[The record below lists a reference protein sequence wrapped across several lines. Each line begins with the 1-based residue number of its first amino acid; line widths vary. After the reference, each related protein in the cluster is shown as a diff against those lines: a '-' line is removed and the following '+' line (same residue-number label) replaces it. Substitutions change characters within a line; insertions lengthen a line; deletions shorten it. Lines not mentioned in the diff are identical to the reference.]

1 MEIGFCQSIGEF
13 KMRIPGVKTVRLF
26 SRWLQA
32 QIYPGALIL
41 GYHRVADVGQDLK
54 KICVTPDHFEE
65 HLQALKKHGNPI
77 GLSALV
83 RCLKQGS
90 LPTKSVVVTFDDGYA
105 DNLHQAKPLLEKY
118 EIPATV
124 FVTTGYLGKEFWCD
138 ELERLIVTSNA
149 PPDTLTHYFYEEKFR
164 WQPPVIRGEADV
176 SEQDVIQRDLIDSL
190 YHLLLPLE
198 VKDRERIM
206 NAIRSWSESALAVS
220 PAARALN
227 VEELLR
233 IAEGG
238 LIEIGAHTKT
248 HPFLPCLSVQT
259 QEQEILSSKKDLED
273 ILERRV
279 SGFAYP
285 NGASTK
291 EARTI
296 VREAGFEYA
305 CCSFRDI
312 VRPGCDFQQLSR
324 FWQEDVDGDK
334 FMK

>member
-1 MEIGFCQSIGEF
+1 
-13 KMRIPGVKTVRLF
+13 MRIPGVKTARLF

-32 QIYPGALIL
+32 QIFHGALIL
-41 GYHRVADVGQDLK
+41 GYHRVADVAQDLRK
-54 KICVTPDHFEE
+54 VCVAPDHFEE
-65 HLQALKKHGNPI
+65 HLQTLKKHANPI
-77 GLSALV
+77 SLAALV
-83 RCLKQGS
+83 NCLKQGS
-90 LPTKSVVVTFDDGYA
+90 LPPKSVVITFDDGYS
-105 DNLHQAKPLLEKY
+105 DNLYQAKPLLEKY

-124 FVTTGYLGKEFWCD
+124 FVTTGYFGKEFWWD

-149 PPDTLTHYFYEEKFR
+149 RPGTLSHYFDEGQFT

-176 SEQDVIQRDLIDSL
+176 SEQDMIQRDIIDSL
-190 YHLLLPLE
+190 YHLLLRSE
-198 VKDRERIM
+198 VKDRDRIM
-206 NAIRSWSESALAVS
+206 NAIRSWSEATPPVS

-227 VEELLR
+227 IEELLR

-238 LIEIGAHTKT
+238 LIEIGAHTKN
-248 HPFLPCLSVQT
+248 HPFLPYLSVQT
-259 QEQEILSSKKDLED
+259 QQQEILSSKKDLEN

-285 NGASTK
+285 NGVPTK

-305 CCSFRDI
+305 CCSLRDI
-312 VRPGCDFQQLSR
+312 VRLGCDFQQLSR

-334 FMK
+334 FMKGLRVWSPVIR